1 MNNTASVLLLSFTL
15 VCMMVT
21 VLSSTSS
28 ALAQQ
33 GSGPGVGAGSNPESE
48 DRKEPYKIKMS
59 GFLNTKPEDGSIGQV
74 TLGINTFRETYQFD
88 VGSLEAPD
96 YPQLSANTIFRQA
109 RKRAVDFNLIGPKD
123 LLSKI
128 GQAEPGTP
136 LAIVGFFYPYN
147 GNLQLESVHII
158 GMERY

>member
-1 MNNTASVLLLSFTL
+1 MNRATTSFLRSLTF
-15 VCMMVT
+15 VFMIVT
-21 VLSSTSS
+21 VLAS
-28 ALAQQ
+28 ASVVLAQAW
-33 GSGPGVGAGSNPESE
+33 GVGAGSNPESE

-59 GFLNTKPEDGSIGQV
+59 GFLNTKPEEGSIGQV

-109 RKRAVDFNLIGPKD
+109 RKRAVDFNLIGPQD

-147 GNLQLESVHII
+147 GNLHLESVHII